1 MTLHKESRT
10 TWPLNASYIA
20 SFKGLLLNNSWV

>member
-1 MTLHKESRT
+1 MTLHKDSPATRA
-10 TWPLNASYIA
+10 LNASYIA